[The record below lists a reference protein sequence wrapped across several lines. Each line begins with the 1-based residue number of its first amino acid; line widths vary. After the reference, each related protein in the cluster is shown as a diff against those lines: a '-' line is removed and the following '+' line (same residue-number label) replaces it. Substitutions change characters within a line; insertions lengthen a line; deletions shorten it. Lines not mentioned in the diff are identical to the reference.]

1 MTGFRVRTQSA
12 WARLRWNSTTW
23 RGLCQHGFA
32 GCTFNTAWR
41 MVQLLEDRA
50 NAGSV
55 TKVSQTRMSETF
67 AVEACADGVDVSV
80 IGRGFLLIPI
90 SA

>member
-1 MTGFRVRTQSA
+1 
-12 WARLRWNSTTW
+12 
-23 RGLCQHGFA
+23 
-32 GCTFNTAWR
+32 

-55 TKVSQTRMSETF
+55 TKVVQERMSETF
-67 AVEACADGVDVSV
+67 AVKACTDGVDVSV
-80 IGRGFLLIPI
+80 IGRGFLMIPI